1 MPDVATHNNPGN
13 YYDKVC
19 WSVKM
24 RWFMLST
31 IVFTVV
37 LSWSGVIDH
46 YTTAYLDEAL
56 VQASS
61 AFLIARGMNALIS
74 FLQSVTFEFSVG
86 IGGSVGAGQVLD
98 PLNDLV
104 EQYSSAM
111 KLAIGSLVI
120 QKVLLE
126 IVSDTFFKAVLT
138 ISALSVVLSSLFS
151 NLFTNNF
158 AKLVLLRL
166 FLALLFLRFA
176 LVLVVAANGLV
187 DNAFLHDRTENQMQI
202 LETIEGVKEQ
212 SEQLVNPA
220 FNRELTDNISE
231 LQLQLTKISQDLDGL
246 QQRQRQGQQELQRLQ
261 QQLENLVRELG
272 TSQRLNFL
280 NPDPRVQQ
288 LNDKIKQRQTAL
300 QSWQSQQ
307 QALLRQQAGINNQI
321 QLAELALEGKTPGFF
336 AAISNSFSSL
346 GDGIAAIKDT
356 VNPRQVYQLK
366 QRLDDAVNNILN
378 VMALFFLKTLLLPL
392 LFLYLLNK
400 GFRLIWRINP
410 SVTRQPVNG

>member
-1 MPDVATHNNPGN
+1 MSEVTLKSKHRD
-13 YYDKVC
+13 YSSKV
-19 WSVKM
+19 
-24 RWFMLST
+24 RWFMFSLIVLS
-31 IVFTVV
+31 VV
-37 LSWSGVIDH
+37 LSWSGIIDH
-46 YTTAYLDEAL
+46 YTTAYIDQAL

-61 AFLIARGMNALIS
+61 AFLVARGMNALIS
-74 FLQSVTFEFSVG
+74 FLQSVTFEFSFG

-138 ISALSVVLSSLFS
+138 LSAVSVILSSLLS
-151 NLFTNNF
+151 GRSAAAYYRL
-158 AKLVLLRL
+158 LLLRV

-187 DNAFLHDRTENQMQI
+187 DKAFLHDRTQDQMQI
-202 LETIEGVKEQ
+202 LETIEGVAEQ
-212 SEQLVNPA
+212 SGQLSNPA
-220 FNRELTDNISE
+220 LSRELTDNIAA
-231 LQLQLTKISQDLDGL
+231 LQLQASGISQNLNAL
-246 QQRQRQGQQELQRLQ
+246 QQRQQQGQQELARLQ

-272 TSQRLNFL
+272 ALQRLNYL

-288 LNDKIKQRQTAL
+288 LNEKIKQRRDVL
-300 QSWQSQQ
+300 QSWQTEQQ
-307 QALLRQQAGINNQI
+307 LLLRQQADIRNQI

-336 AAISNSFSSL
+336 AAIGNSFNSL
-346 GDGIAAIKDT
+346 GDGIAAIKDA

-366 QRLDDAVNNILN
+366 QRLDNAVNNILN
-378 VMALFFLKTLLLPL
+378 LMALFFLKTLLLPL

-400 GFRLIWRINP
+400 GFRLIWRSNP
-410 SVTRQPVNG
+410 GMVMPPLTG

>member
-1 MPDVATHNNPGN
+1 MADVIAKNPLSR
-13 YYDKVC
+13 YSARV
-19 WSVKM
+19 
-24 RWFMLST
+24 RWFM
-31 IVFTVV
+31 FTVIV
-37 LSWSGVIDH
+37 VTVIVSWSGVIDH

-61 AFLIARGMNALIS
+61 AFLIARGLNALIS

-86 IGGSVGAGQVLD
+86 VGGSVGAGQVLD

-126 IVSDTFFKAVLT
+126 IVSDTFFKTLLTFSGLTVL
-138 ISALSVVLSSLFS
+138 LSSGFS
-151 NLFTNNF
+151 ERYINRYWRL
-158 AKLVLLRL
+158 LLLRL

-176 LVLVVAANGLV
+176 LVIVVAANGLV
-187 DNAFLHDRTENQMQI
+187 DKAFLHDRTEQQMQI
-202 LETIEGVKEQ
+202 LETIEGV
-212 SEQLVNPA
+212 SEQNAQLINPA
-220 FNRELTDNISE
+220 LSQELISNISE
-231 LQLQLTKISQDLDGL
+231 LKLQLVSVSEQLATL
-246 QQRQRQGQQELQRLQ
+246 QRHQQQGQQELGRLQ
-261 QQLENLVRELG
+261 QQLDNLVQELG
-272 TSQRLNFL
+272 TMQRLNYL

-288 LNDKIKQRQTAL
+288 LNAKIKQRRLVL
-300 QSWQSQQ
+300 QGWQNEQQ
-307 QALLRQQAGINNQI
+307 SLLRQQAELSNQI

-336 AAISNSFSSL
+336 GAIANSFSSL
-346 GDGIAAIKDT
+346 GDGIAAIKDA
-356 VNPRQVYQLK
+356 VNPRQVYRLK

-400 GFRLIWRINP
+400 GFRLIWRSDPGI
-410 SVTRQPVNG
+410 VMQPVSR